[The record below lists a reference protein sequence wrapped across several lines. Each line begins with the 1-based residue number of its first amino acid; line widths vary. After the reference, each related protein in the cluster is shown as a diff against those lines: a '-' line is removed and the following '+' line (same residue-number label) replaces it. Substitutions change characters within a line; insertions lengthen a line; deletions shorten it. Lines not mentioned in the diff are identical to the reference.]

1 MATADRL
8 DEDSRIAD
16 ADAHAI
22 GADLREAYERG
33 RRDER
38 AARRRHPIAM
48 TFTFLFAAVGLA
60 LLALAGVN
68 GSFSTAGAVVDQNL
82 QVAMN
87 RAGPAVSQ
95 AASDAQAKVADA
107 AR

>member
-1 MATADRL
+1 MVARVDDDRATAA
-8 DEDSRIAD
+8 AD
-16 ADAHAI
+16 AQAI

-38 AARRRHPIAM
+38 ASRRRHPIFM
-48 TFTFLFAAVGLA
+48 TVTLVCALVGVV
-60 LLALAGVN
+60 LLVLAGVN
-68 GSFSTAGAVVDQNL
+68 GSFASAGAVVDQNL
-82 QVAMN
+82 QVAAN

-107 AR
+107 GR

>member
-1 MATADRL
+1 MAADRL
-8 DEDSRIAD
+8 DEERT

-38 AARRRHPIAM
+38 AARRRHPIGM
-48 TFTFLFAAVGLA
+48 TFTFVFAAIGLA
-60 LLALAGVN
+60 LLVLAGIN
-68 GSFSTAGAVVDQNL
+68 GSFASGG
-82 QVAMN
+82 QVADN
-87 RAGPAVSQ
+87 TLHTAVDRAAPAVSQ

-107 AR
+107 TR